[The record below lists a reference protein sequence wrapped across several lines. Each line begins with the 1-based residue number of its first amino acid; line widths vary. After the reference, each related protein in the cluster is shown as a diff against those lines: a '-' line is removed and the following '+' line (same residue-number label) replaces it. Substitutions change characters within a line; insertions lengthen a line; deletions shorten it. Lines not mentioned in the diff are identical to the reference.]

1 MTDIAEIFAPP
12 ITPNSTPTYTKT
24 DAGDI
29 MGKEDFLTL
38 LVAQLQNQDPLNPDD
53 ATEFTSQ
60 LAEFSSLEQLQNLNK
75 SMDTLA
81 NTQLQSDK
89 FATMGLIGQEVVY
102 ADSTFTLGAAPVK
115 IGYQLDGTASSVTM
129 TIQDETGSTVATLHP
144 TEMRKGDHF
153 LEWDGLDEE
162 GNNLPAGK
170 YNIVLQAS
178 AAGENST
185 IAISPLVQ
193 SEVTGVDFRG
203 ESGEAMIHTLAG
215 AEISAGL
222 IIAVYKP
229 QQTHNTIAEE
239 DTEEESIV
247 DETLDGAVDEVV
259 EDLTEG
265 VTGTST
271 SQQTNGSA
279 PTDEDQI
286 EQDILQHQLAG

>member
-12 ITPNSTPTYTKT
+12 VTPNSTPTYTKT
-24 DAGDI
+24 ADEDI

-81 NTQLQSDK
+81 ETQLQSDK

-102 ADSTFTLGAAPVK
+102 ADSSFTFDNSPVK
-115 IGYQLDGTASSVTM
+115 VGYQLDGTASSVTM
-129 TIQDETGSTVATLHP
+129 TIQDEFGSTVATLHP
-144 TEMRKGDHF
+144 TDLKKGDHF
-153 LEWDGLDEE
+153 LEWDGLNED
-162 GNNLPAGK
+162 GDVLPAGK
-170 YNIVLQAS
+170 YDIVLQAS
-178 AAGENST
+178 SAGENST

-193 SEVTGVDFRG
+193 SEVTGVDFSS
-203 ESGEAMIHTLAG
+203 ESGEAMIQTLAG

-222 IIAVYKP
+222 IIAVYQPK
-229 QQTHNTIAEE
+229 QTHSTLE
-239 DTEEESIV
+239 TEERSTIDETVDDLV
-247 DETLDGAVDEVV
+247 DEITDDI
-259 EDLTEG
+259 TEG

-271 SQQTNGSA
+271 PQQTNGSA

>member
-1 MTDIAEIFAPP
+1 MTDIAEIFTPP
-12 ITPNSTPTYTKT
+12 SIPNSTPTYTKT
-24 DAGDI
+24 GDEDI

-75 SMDTLA
+75 SMDSLA

-89 FATMGLIGQEVVY
+89 FATMGLIGQEIVY
-102 ADSTFTLGAAPVK
+102 ADSSFTFDGVPVK
-115 IGYQLDGTASSVTM
+115 VGYQLDGTASSVTM

-153 LEWDGLDEE
+153 LEWDGRDED
-162 GNNLPAGK
+162 GNVLPAGK
-170 YNIVLQAS
+170 YDIVLQAS
-178 AAGENST
+178 AAGENAT

-193 SEVTGVDFRG
+193 SEVTGVDFRS
-203 ESGEAMIHTLAG
+203 ESGNAMIHTLAG
-215 AEISAGL
+215 AEINSES
-222 IIAVYKP
+222 IIAVYQP
-229 QQTHNTIAEE
+229 QQTHTAIDTEE
-239 DTEEESIV
+239 NEEESIV
-247 DETLDGAVDEVV
+247 DEAVDGIVDEVV
-259 EDLTEG
+259 EDITEG

-271 SQQTNGSA
+271 SQQTYGSA

>member
-1 MTDIAEIFAPP
+1 MTDIAEIFTPP
-12 ITPNSTPTYTKT
+12 VAPNSTPTYTKT
-24 DAGDI
+24 SDEDI

-75 SMDTLA
+75 SMDSLA

-89 FATMGLIGQEVVY
+89 FATMGLMGQEVVY
-102 ADSTFTLGAAPVK
+102 ADSSFTFDGAPVK
-115 IGYQLDGTASSVTM
+115 VGYQLDGTASSVNM

-153 LEWDGLDEE
+153 LEWDGLDED
-162 GNNLPAGK
+162 GNVLPAGK
-170 YNIVLQAS
+170 YDIVLQAS

-185 IAISPLVQ
+185 ISISPLVQ
-193 SEVTGVDFRG
+193 SEVTGVDFRS

-215 AEISAGL
+215 AEISAGS
-222 IIAVYKP
+222 IIAVYQP
-229 QQTHNTIAEE
+229 RQTHIAI
-239 DTEEESIV
+239 DTEENDKESIV
-247 DETLDGAVDEVV
+247 DEAVDGIVDEVV
-259 EDLTEG
+259 EDITEG

-271 SQQTNGSA
+271 SLQTNGSA

>member
-1 MTDIAEIFAPP
+1 MTDIAEIFAPQV
-12 ITPNSTPTYTKT
+12 TPNSTPTYTKT
-24 DAGDI
+24 GDEDI

-89 FATMGLIGQEVVY
+89 FATMGLIGQEIVY
-102 ADSTFTLGAAPVK
+102 ADSSFTLDGSPVK
-115 IGYQLDGTASSVTM
+115 VGYQLDGTASSVSM

-144 TEMRKGDHF
+144 TEMTKGDHF
-153 LEWDGLDEE
+153 LEWDGLDED
-162 GNNLPAGK
+162 GNALPPGK
-170 YNIVLQAS
+170 YDIVLQAS

-193 SEVTGVDFRG
+193 SEVTGVDFSS

-215 AEISAGL
+215 AEISADL

-229 QQTHNTIAEE
+229 QQLHNTVAEE
-239 DTEEESIV
+239 DTEDESQV
-247 DETLDGAVDEVV
+247 DEAVDGVVDEVV
-259 EDLTEG
+259 ENITEG